1 MQHLVGAKFDCL
13 LGVGNVVHRRFPSP
27 SRRRGRA
34 CDFLLA
40 QTAVHVTATPNEA
53 LVRKCREN
61 IELGLRPIVVTT
73 QRGCDAVEQLAENEC
88 MVNRIDV
95 FEIEQ
100 FIALN
105 IYELGKFVSAGNRT
119 AVDDIINRY
128 NEIVL
133 EFETDPSL
141 RIDN

>member
-1 MQHLVGAKFDCL
+1 
-13 LGVGNVVHRRFPSP
+13 
-27 SRRRGRA
+27 
-34 CDFLLA
+34 
-40 QTAVHVTATPNEA
+40 
-53 LVRKCREN
+53 
-61 IELGLRPIVVTT
+61 LGLRPIVVTT